1 METAMIDVLLACV
14 RGSCGARFSSYDGNG
29 AERNG
34 HDHQHAR
41 TTCGYVEHVLQA
53 CLNGGRP
60 VGSHPALPVT
70 PHQLASDAA
79 SVADLGVTSLHL
91 HPRDLVGLEVLAG
104 PEVAT
109 TVAVVRAAV
118 PGLEIGVTTGAWIQP
133 DPQRR
138 AELVAGW
145 AGLAAGRP
153 DVASVNVHEDGW
165 LAVCRALHGA
175 GIGIELGV
183 FHEDAARVLAEVGPP
198 PGSVR
203 ILAEVQDVA
212 DPVGEAE
219 GLLRV
224 LEPIG
229 LPILLHGTDSG
240 AWPVLGYAAR
250 LELDTR
256 IGLED
261 TLFMPGGALA
271 RDNAE
276 LVALARRTRQALG
289 IR

>member
-1 METAMIDVLLACV
+1 VCADYAVV
-14 RGSCGARFSSYDGNG
+14 
-29 AERNG
+29 ERS
-34 HDHQHAR
+34 HRPKPDPQRVAVA
-41 TTCGYVEHVLQA
+41 CGYVGCVLQA
-53 CLNGGRP
+53 CLNGARP
-60 VGSHPALPVT
+60 RGTHPALPIS
-70 PHQLASDAA
+70 PAQLAADAA
-79 SVADLGVTSLHL
+79 AVAELGVASVHL

-118 PGLEIGVTTGAWIQP
+118 PGVEIGVTTGAWIQP
-133 DPQRR
+133 DAVRR

-165 LAVCRALHGA
+165 LDVCAALHGA

-183 FHEDAARVLAEVGPP
+183 FDEEAARALIAAGPPPGTRRVLAEVRA
-198 PGSVR
+198 GSDP
-203 ILAEVQDVA
+203 IPAAEA
-212 DPVGEAE
+212 
-219 GLLRV
+219 LLRL
-224 LEPIG
+224 LEPLG
-229 LPILLHGTDSG
+229 LPVRLHGEDDT

-261 TLFMPGGALA
+261 TLLLPDGTQAP
-271 RDNAE
+271 DNAA
-276 LVALARRTRQALG
+276 LVALARRTLRNLG
-289 IR
+289 VH